1 MGICISAGNL
11 DGGVLAVSAG
21 VLAAQSRWTEA
32 AVTFCR
38 LIAAEVAILPVEVW
52 LMFRDVVNSTHV
64 SALKVALLFF
74 FPSAAPSP
82 PCYPPH
88 ANMGDM
94 EK

>member
-11 DGGVLAVSAG
+11 DGGVLA
-21 VLAAQSRWTEA
+21 AQSRWTKA

-38 LIAAEVAILPVEVW
+38 LIAAEVAILPVGIS
-52 LMFRDVVNSTHV
+52 LTFRDVVNSTHV
-64 SALKVALLFF
+64 SALKVPLLFF
-74 FPSAAPSP
+74 FPSDAPSP
-82 PCYPPH
+82 PCYPQH